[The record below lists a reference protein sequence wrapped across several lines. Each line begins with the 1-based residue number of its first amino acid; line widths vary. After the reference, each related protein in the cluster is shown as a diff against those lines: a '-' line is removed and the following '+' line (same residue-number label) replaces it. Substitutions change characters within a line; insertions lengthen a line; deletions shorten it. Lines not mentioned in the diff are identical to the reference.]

1 MRDATFE
8 TIDRLSHQSHQS
20 HQSRLSRQLHPGAL
34 DAIAP
39 ALARSGFRAAI
50 IPVLARGGE
59 SFGRARIAVSPARG
73 FARCPREA

>member
-8 TIDRLSHQSHQS
+8 TIDRLSRQ
-20 HQSRLSRQLHPGAL
+20 SRQLHPGAL
-34 DAIAP
+34 DALAP
-39 ALARSGFRAAI
+39 ASARRGFRAAI

-59 SFGRARIAVSPARG
+59 SFGHAGIAVSPARG

>member
-20 HQSRLSRQLHPGAL
+20 RLSRQMHPGAL
-34 DAIAP
+34 DALAP